1 MIRQKKERTG
11 GGVRSFFAAD
21 TRQENA
27 KSTTKMQRTV
37 V

>member
-11 GGVRSFFAAD
+11 GCVPFFAAD